1 MRSYSLILPMNHLGH
16 YVYAMY
22 VLIRPLS
29 ERHRWSHSFRFQR
42 HYGKYDNEV
51 QVLLTSP
58 RIPYLHGFTV
68 PTPAADPETNALF
81 QLSMCVPA
89 ACRGDC
95 KDICSI
101 GSQWL
106 FPDVRHKHRC
116 RAQWRLRWAQIE
128 THRQRAQHKVDE
140 TVTLQPVG
148 THACDY
154 TRILSVVREG
164 MCNVNKR
171 VP

>member
-1 MRSYSLILPMNHLGH
+1 
-16 YVYAMY
+16 MY

-128 THRQRAQHKVDE
+128 THRQRAQRKVHE
-140 TVTLQPVG
+140 TNTFSFLVNTWLWLH
-148 THACDY
+148 THAISWQRKLVKHKQTFSLAIQHKLD
-154 TRILSVVREG
+154 
-164 MCNVNKR
+164 
-171 VP
+171 